1 MSQETTE
8 SRSFDQIVKGD
19 VSIKKLSE
27 HRYRITFSKI
37 GKFLMYQVWDK
48 DNVNLNKKREVGY
61 VSAKKWVKEIKKYNE
76 ELEDNGK
83 PLFTPTTIMETE
95 DDVVYAFVIHTAYLN
110 SHDQVVFT
118 VSTKEISL
126 QNNTSKKLV
135 RLPCG
140 KCNNARF
147 DIDSSDDGG
156 SSRLPPPPPPC
167 IGYIDY
173 STFSPINS
181 DILDNIKFTYTK
193 LSWHQYNLTYT
204 DNNYYKDTYTYTT
217 QPLPF
222 SPNSNISIKNIYYVS
237 IDVDYGLICRYYHKN
252 VLVNNDVNVSI
263 DLGINILIQPS
274 NVTGGIEYLDS
285 PSLRFIFFS
294 RDKKYFYVD
303 VDQTTGTVTL
313 ST

>member
-95 DDVVYAFVIHTAYLN
+95 DDCVYAFVIHKAYLN
-110 SHDQVVFT
+110 SHGQVVFT

-126 QNNTSKKLV
+126 KNKTSKKLV
-135 RLPCG
+135 RLPEG
-140 KCNNARF
+140 KCNNVRF
-147 DIDSSDDGG
+147 DIDDSV
-156 SSRLPPPPPPC
+156 PC
-167 IGYIDY
+167 PRPGKIYI
-173 STFSPINS
+173 
-181 DILDNIKFTYTK
+181 
-193 LSWHQYNLTYT
+193 
-204 DNNYYKDTYTYTT
+204 
-217 QPLPF
+217 
-222 SPNSNISIKNIYYVS
+222 
-237 IDVDYGLICRYYHKN
+237 C
-252 VLVNNDVNVSI
+252 
-263 DLGINILIQPS
+263 DLN
-274 NVTGGIEYLDS
+274 
-285 PSLRFIFFS
+285 
-294 RDKKYFYVD
+294 
-303 VDQTTGTVTL
+303 
-313 ST
+313 

>member
-8 SRSFDQIVKGD
+8 RRSFDQIVKGD

-37 GKFLMYQVWDK
+37 GKFLLYQVWDK
-48 DNVNLNKKREVGY
+48 DSKNLNKKRKINY
-61 VSAKKWVKEIKKYNE
+61 VSAKTWVTAVKKNNE
-76 ELEDNGK
+76 KLEEKGK

-95 DDVVYAFVIHTAYLN
+95 DDCVYAFVIHKAYMN
-110 SHDQVVFT
+110 SCGHVVFT

-147 DIDSSDDGG
+147 DIDSSDDG
-156 SSRLPPPPPPC
+156 PC
-167 IGYIDY
+167 IDY

-193 LSWHQYNLTYT
+193 LAWDQYNLTYT
-204 DNNYYKDTYTYTT
+204 DNNSYKDTYTYTT

-237 IDVDYGLICRYYHKN
+237 IDLDDRIFCEYYHKN
-252 VLVNNDVNVSI
+252 VPI
-263 DLGINILIQPS
+263 DLGINVLIQPS
-274 NVTGGIEYLDS
+274 NVTSGIEYLDS

-294 RDKKYFYVD
+294 RDDEYFYVD

>member
-83 PLFTPTTIMETE
+83 PLYTPTTIMETE

-126 QNNTSKKLV
+126 GNNVSKKMIQ
-135 RLPCG
+135 LPIG
-140 KCNNARF
+140 KCYNMRF
-147 DIDSSDDGG
+147 DIDE
-156 SSRLPPPPPPC
+156 LTP
-167 IGYIDY
+167 
-173 STFSPINS
+173 
-181 DILDNIKFTYTK
+181 FTDQNDK
-193 LSWHQYNLTYT
+193 KVTYCH
-204 DNNYYKDTYTYTT
+204 YTYGH
-217 QPLPF
+217 PC
-222 SPNSNISIKNIYYVS
+222 SPDEVREWRKTHVCPGGPQWVRSDCGTGCLSLQQDWWGGVHCA
-237 IDVDYGLICRYYHKN
+237 DY
-252 VLVNNDVNVSI
+252 
-263 DLGINILIQPS
+263 
-274 NVTGGIEYLDS
+274 
-285 PSLRFIFFS
+285 
-294 RDKKYFYVD
+294 
-303 VDQTTGTVTL
+303 
-313 ST
+313 